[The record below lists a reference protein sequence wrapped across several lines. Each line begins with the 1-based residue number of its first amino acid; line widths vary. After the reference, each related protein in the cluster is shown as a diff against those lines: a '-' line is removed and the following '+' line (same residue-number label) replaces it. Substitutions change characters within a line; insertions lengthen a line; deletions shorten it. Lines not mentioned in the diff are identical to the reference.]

1 MRQHLRAIFAVAFL
15 LLLALFPLVLML
27 PGGMFYLQMMMRMMI
42 FAMAAASLDFILG
55 FGGMPSF
62 GHAAFLGLG
71 AYVVGL
77 SVHYGLTDGFLQFA
91 LVIVASASFALLMGA
106 VCVRTRGLYFIM
118 ITLAFAQSLYFVGI
132 ALKQYGGDDGFSIQG
147 HSVFTAWLD
156 LANPLALYFFVLAT
170 FAASLFLLRRFV
182 DSSFGMALR
191 GIRTNERRVQTLGL
205 PTFGYKLAA
214 FVISGTIC
222 GIAGG
227 LLANLTQFVS
237 PAYLHWTRSG
247 ELLLMVIMGG
257 SATIFGPVL
266 GAMLFLLLE
275 ETLSSYTEHWQIIF
289 GPILILLVLFARNG
303 LIGMLAV
310 LGSLSSRRKDAGR
323 AARYEQSA

>member
-1 MRQHLRAIFAVAFL
+1 MRQVSGLAAGAVL
-15 LLLALFPLVLML
+15 LLLMIFPLVLLL
-27 PGGMFYLQMMMRMMI
+27 PGGVFYLQMMMRI
-42 FAMAAASLDFILG
+42 LVFAMAAASLDFILG

-77 SVHYGLTDGFLQFA
+77 SAFYGLNDGIAQFT
-91 LVIVASASFALLMGA
+91 LVILASASFALLMGA

-132 ALKQYGGDDGFSIQG
+132 ALKQYGGDDGFSVRSR
-147 HSVFTAWLD
+147 SVFAWLD
-156 LANPLALYFFVLAT
+156 LGNPLALYFFVLAT
-170 FAASLFLLRRFV
+170 FAVTLFLLRRFV

-191 GIRTNERRVQTLGL
+191 GIRTNERRMQTLGL
-205 PTFGYKLAA
+205 PTFRYKLVA

-227 LLANLTQFVS
+227 LLANITQFVS

-247 ELLLMVIMGG
+247 ELLLMVVVGG
-257 SATIFGPVL
+257 AGTIFGPVL
-266 GAMLFLLLE
+266 GAMLFLLLQE
-275 ETLSSYTEHWQIIF
+275 VLSSYTIHWEALF
-289 GPILILLVLFARNG
+289 GPILILLVLFARYG
-303 LIGMLAV
+303 LFGIFANFAAL
-310 LGSLSSRRKDAGR
+310 LSGPKHAI
-323 AARYEQSA
+323 AARDQQSV